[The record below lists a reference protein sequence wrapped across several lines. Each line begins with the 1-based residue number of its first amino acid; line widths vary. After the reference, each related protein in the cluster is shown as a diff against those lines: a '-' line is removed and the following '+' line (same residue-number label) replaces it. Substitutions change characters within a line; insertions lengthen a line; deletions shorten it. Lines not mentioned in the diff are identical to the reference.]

1 MMTGISFKN
10 LIAPESTESFA
21 DAVRDGRPLA
31 IAEDAGR
38 GSALFSWDDAN
49 RLLNVSKLWS
59 AQTLRPIVDGA
70 PVDPQDY
77 CFQAR
82 NRDSQMLWRP
92 DPEAVAQQLAAGAAL
107 EMDAVET
114 LTPALAGVAAAF
126 QSGLGAPCS
135 IMVNA
140 APVAQQP
147 VNAQFQTGDTIVLN
161 LEGVRTWRL
170 FGGSFEHPVDE
181 PGYAFDSLPLDFHEA
196 NCGSVEREITLG
208 PGAGLYIPAGRYHDA
223 PAGAG
228 SGLHLECT
236 VVRPTGLDLASL
248 LEDVVSGNAL
258 YRTAMPRFDDPD
270 GHDAHF
276 AALSARLP
284 ELAVEMGLAARM
296 RDGQRR
302 AAFQRS
308 VGGFTLPS
316 QADATVYR
324 VRAGGAKLVR
334 RGQEWMLRTPNG
346 KATIPAAARDLAEWA
361 LGQDFVTDGDAANLA
376 PELSAADRDTALSA
390 MRDAGLLE
398 TVGG

>member
-1 MMTGISFKN
+1 MSEITFKN
-10 LIAPESTESFA
+10 LIAPESAESFA
-21 DAVRDGRPLA
+21 AAVRESRPLA

-38 GSALFSWDDAN
+38 GPALFSWDDAN

-70 PVDPQDY
+70 PVDPSEY

-107 EMDAVET
+107 EMDAAET
-114 LTPALAGVAAAF
+114 LTPALARVAAAF

-147 VNAQFQTGDTIVLN
+147 VNARFQTGDTVVLN

-170 FGGSFEHPVDE
+170 FGGAFEHPVDE
-181 PGYAFDSLPLDFHEA
+181 PGYAFDSLPLNFHEA
-196 NCGSVEREITLG
+196 NCGNVEQEVTLR
-208 PGAGLYIPAGRYHDA
+208 PGAALFIPAGHYHDA

-228 SGLHLECT
+228 NGLHLECT
-236 VVRPTGLDLASL
+236 VIRPTGLDLATM
-248 LEDVVSGNAL
+248 LEDVVSGDAL

-284 ELAVEMGLAARM
+284 ELAVEMGLAERM

-302 AAFQRS
+302 LAFQRS

-334 RGQEWMLRTPNG
+334 RGQEWLLRTPNG
-346 KATIPAAARDLAEWA
+346 KATVPTAAHDLAEWA
-361 LGQDFVTDGDAANLA
+361 LGQDFVTDADAARMA
-376 PELSAADRDTALSA
+376 PEMSAADRDTALSA

-398 TVGG
+398 AVGG

>member
-10 LIAPESTESFA
+10 LIAPESAESFA
-21 DAVRDGRPLA
+21 AAVRDGRPLA

-38 GSALFSWDDAN
+38 GVELFSWDDAN

-70 PVDPQDY
+70 PVDPQEY

-92 DPEAVAQQLAAGAAL
+92 DPEAVSQHVAAGAAL

-114 LTPALAGVAAAF
+114 LTPVLARVAAAF

-140 APVAQQP
+140 APVSQQP
-147 VNAQFQTGDTIVLN
+147 VNARFQTGDTIVLN

-170 FGGSFEHPVDE
+170 FGGGFENPVDE

-196 NCGSVEREITLG
+196 NCGSVERDVTLG

-236 VVRPTGLDLASL
+236 VVRLTGLDLATM
-248 LEDVVSGNAL
+248 LEDVVSGDAL

-302 AAFQRS
+302 VAFQRS

-316 QADATVYR
+316 QADASVYR
-324 VRAGGAKLVR
+324 VCAGGAKLVR

-346 KATIPAAARDLAEWA
+346 KAVIPSAARDLAEWT
-361 LGQDFVTDGDAANLA
+361 LDQDFVTGGDAARVA
-376 PELSAADRDTALSA
+376 PEMSAADRDTVLST
-390 MRDAGLLE
+390 MCDAGLLE
-398 TVGG
+398 AVGG

>member
-1 MMTGISFKN
+1 MTEISFRN
-10 LIAPESTESFA
+10 LIAPETAESFA
-21 DAVRDGRPLA
+21 AAVRDGRPLA
-31 IAEDAGR
+31 IAEDPGR
-38 GSALFSWDDAN
+38 GAGLFSWDDAN

-59 AQTLRPIVDGA
+59 ARTLRPIVDGA

-92 DPEAVAQQLAAGAAL
+92 DPEAVAQQLGAGAAL
-107 EMDAVET
+107 EMDAAET
-114 LTPALAGVAAAF
+114 LTPALARVAAAF

-147 VNAQFQTGDTIVLN
+147 VNARFQTGDTIVLN

-170 FGGSFEHPVDE
+170 FGGGFEHPVNQ

-196 NCGSVEREITLG
+196 NCGTVERDVTLG

-236 VVRPTGLDLASL
+236 VVRPTGLDLASM
-248 LEDVVSGNAL
+248 LEDVVSGDAL
-258 YRTAMPRFDDPD
+258 YRTAMPRFDDAS

-276 AALSARLP
+276 AALAARLP
-284 ELAVEMGLAARM
+284 ELAVEMGLASRM

-302 AAFQRS
+302 AAFQQC

-316 QADATVYR
+316 QADALVFR
-324 VRAGGAKLVR
+324 VRAGGATLVR
-334 RGQEWMLRTPNG
+334 RGQDWMLRTPKG
-346 KATIPAAARDLAEWA
+346 KTLIPAAARGLAEWA
-361 LGQDFVTDGDAANLA
+361 LDRDFVTDGDAARVA
-376 PELSAADRDTALSA
+376 PEMSAADRETALSA

-398 TVGG
+398 AVGE